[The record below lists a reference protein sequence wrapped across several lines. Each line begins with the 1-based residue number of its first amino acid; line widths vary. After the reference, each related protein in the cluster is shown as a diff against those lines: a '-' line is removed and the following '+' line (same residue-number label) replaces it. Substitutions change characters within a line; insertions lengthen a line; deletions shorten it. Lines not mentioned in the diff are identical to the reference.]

1 MAMRVT
7 NNMIMQTGI
16 KNINS
21 NKTNVDGLYDQMS
34 SQKKI
39 SRASEDP
46 VVAIRSLRLRNTQ
59 AQVNQYLD
67 KNISDA
73 STWLDNTETA
83 LGNMKTALTNVST
96 ELVSVTGTLSLSDKR
111 TVLQNLQ
118 SLREELYSSG
128 NADLNGRNLFT
139 GYKTG
144 TTLTF
149 LTADTSAHYTIT
161 EKFSYENISS
171 AKYYANCVDVPTS
184 LNGENGST
192 AVNNPTEVENYR
204 IRLSYADVDAIADS
218 DNIELTDSDGNAID
232 TLSVTTMSYSDWEAA
247 DFAIGDDEVYL
258 IEDTGELILGKDV
271 ANQIKSAKAELS
283 FTYDK
288 TGFNAGELKPQNYFD
303 CVEHRDTGDIEY
315 TKADQQIKYTVAP
328 NTTLTVNTQAADV
341 FNADAGR
348 DIDELVNAM
357 QAAVDAETKVSKI
370 TSMMTEAQYADDDSQ
385 AYLSNL
391 LAAAQKEADYTQDNV
406 NTLFSNGITSFQ
418 GYLDDI
424 ATAIS
429 DVGNKSSQLELIETR
444 VTNQKSTLESLISD
458 NEDMDLSEI
467 AINYTAAYNAY
478 EAALLAASKASKN
491 TLLDYI

>member
-16 KNINS
+16 RNINS
-21 NKTNVDGLYDQMS
+21 NKTSVDGLYDQMS
-34 SQKKI
+34 NQKKI

-83 LGNMKTALTNVST
+83 LQNMKTALNSVYS
-96 ELVSVTGTLSLSDKR
+96 ELTSVTGTLSLSDKK
-111 TVLQNLQ
+111 TILQNLQ

-149 LTADTSAHYTIT
+149 LSADTEAHYTIT
-161 EKFSYENISS
+161 EKFSYENIDT
-171 AKYYANCVDVPTS
+171 AKYYSGTVDVPTT
-184 LNGENGST
+184 LNGENGTT
-192 AVNNPTEVENYR
+192 AVSNPKEVEQSR
-204 IRLSYADVDAIADS
+204 IRLSYADVTSIAAS
-218 DNIELTDSDGNAID
+218 EQLELKDSDGNTINTQA
-232 TLSVTTMSYSDWEAA
+232 VTKKSYSDWEKA
-247 DFAIGDDEVYL
+247 DFEIGDNEVYL
-258 IEDTGELILGKDV
+258 IEDTGELILGKEV
-271 ANQIKSAKAELS
+271 AKTMKSARAEFS

-288 TGFNAGELKPQNYFD
+288 TGFNTGELKPQNYFD
-303 CVEHRDTGDIEY
+303 CTEHAVTGDIEY
-315 TKADQQIKYTVAP
+315 TKADQQIKYTVAA

-348 DIDELVNAM
+348 DIDELINAM
-357 QAAVDAETKVSKI
+357 QAAVDAESKVNKI
-370 TSMMTEAQYADDDSQ
+370 SSMMAQSQYADEDSQ

-406 NTLFSNGITSFQ
+406 DTLFSHGITNFQ

-424 ATAIS
+424 VTAIS
-429 DVGNKSSQLELIETR
+429 DVGNRGSQLELIETR
-444 VTNQKSTLESLISD
+444 VSNQKSTLKSLISD

-467 AINYTAAYNAY
+467 VINYSAAYNAY
-478 EAALLAASKASKN
+478 EASLLAASKASEN